1 MTQKEM
7 INECENM
14 NQILKLAQEIK
25 VLKNLS
31 HVVAQ
36 LQELELDKMFPSTA
50 KKGKYANTER

>member
-1 MTQKEM
+1 M